1 MLYIFGAAWLSA
13 ALLTW
18 FLYAKT
24 KAPKTDKTEPVVA
37 VTRDMS
43 SGAKLTKA
51 DLKLIPIRVQDLPKG
66 AMTKIDEA
74 VGRVLVYPV
83 AANEPLTPIRITAQ
97 AGQEGIASVIPRGY
111 RAVSVP
117 YTDATGAAGLVQ
129 PRSRVDVMFTR
140 SGGNAAEAMTVTALE
155 DVEVLSVGR
164 TIDVQQISAPAGTP
178 GTTTKAPAR
187 PANQTATLLVT
198 PEQARKLEL
207 AKNNGKISL
216 ALRNPLDSTTTNGN
230 AERPQAATM
239 DTIDPALLAIL
250 GKRGRKAG
258 PLRSSVAN
266 PNEWNA
272 LIGEDARPPVKKEA
286 APKKEPPP
294 KPRVVVDVFRGDKH
308 TQEQFQ

>member
-24 KAPKTDKTEPVVA
+24 KAPKQDKTEMVVA
-37 VTRDMS
+37 ASRDMA
-43 SGAKLTKA
+43 SGAKLSKA

-66 AMTKIDEA
+66 AMTKVDEA
-74 VGRVLVYPV
+74 IGRVLIYPV
-83 AANEPLTPIRITAQ
+83 TANEALTPVRLTTQ

-117 YTDATGAAGLVQ
+117 YTDSTGAAGLVQ
-129 PRSRVDVMFTR
+129 PRSRVDVLFTR
-140 SGGNAAEAMTVTALE
+140 GGGNAAEAMTVSVLE
-155 DVEVLSVGR
+155 DVEVLSIGR
-164 TIDVQQISAPAGTP
+164 TIDVQQISAPAAA
-178 GTTTKAPAR
+178 GTTTKAPPR
-187 PANQTATLLVT
+187 PTNQTATLLVT

-216 ALRNPLDSTTTNGN
+216 ALRNPLDSTT
-230 AERPQAATM
+230 ASSPAVKPEPATM
-239 DTIDPALLAIL
+239 DSIDPALLAVL
-250 GKRGRKAG
+250 GKRPRRAA

-266 PNEWNA
+266 PGEWNA
-272 LIGEDARPPVKKEA
+272 LIGEDGPKPVKKEA